1 MPNAFAYLALFSF
14 PLVALVLFRTLKV
27 PTAVVWT
34 ILLGYLFLPSL
45 PQFDLPGMPN
55 LSKDT
60 MTAACAL
67 VLCLLADRRDK
78 QLLAIRLM
86 REARAAGK
94 RLLPQDIAKTIRPE
108 YRKFVRRII
117 IALLVMALVGPIL
130 TVLSNGDPVF
140 GGAEGPRPA
149 LGIKDVILGF
159 NSAFFALIPFF
170 LARRFLAGPEGH
182 VTILKAFCI
191 LGFIYSLLVLY
202 EARMSPQL
210 NVHIYGF
217 FPRSFM
223 QHMRGGSWRAIVFL
237 HHGLWVG
244 VVMSATILSAMTMM
258 KHSTGGAR
266 LTYLLLVLWM
276 IPVLILGK
284 NFAALIIGMIGTPF
298 ILIATRRTQIIVAAV
313 IAAILLSYPMM
324 RGAGLIPT
332 DKIYE
337 KVAAIDPDRAQS
349 LSLRFKNEDQLSE
362 KASRRPLFGWG
373 GWGRSRVFDPVT
385 GKDIS
390 ITDGLWVI
398 LIGTSGWFGYIA
410 KFGLLCIPIL
420 FLAFRRREEL
430 DTVTTGLT
438 IVLGANLIDMMLN
451 ATLTPHTWLIAGALA
466 GYAERA
472 PVQVPDE
479 SAGKPLA
486 RPPSRFSRTPAVAR
500 QRSAN

>member
-1 MPNAFAYLALFSF
+1 
-14 PLVALVLFRTLKV
+14 
-27 PTAVVWT
+27 
-34 ILLGYLFLPSL
+34 
-45 PQFDLPGMPN
+45 
-55 LSKDT
+55 
-60 MTAACAL
+60 
-67 VLCLLADRRDK
+67 
-78 QLLAIRLM
+78 M

-94 RLLPQDIAKTIRPE
+94 RLVVRDIAWSVPPQ
-108 YRKFVRRII
+108 YRKFVRWIV
-117 IALLVMALVGPIL
+117 IALIVMTLIGPVL
-130 TVLSNGDPVF
+130 TVLTNGDPVF
-140 GGAEGPRPA
+140 GGTEGRRPG
-149 LGIKDVILGF
+149 LGIKDAILGF

-170 LARRFLAGPEGH
+170 LARRFLAGTEGH

-191 LGFIYSLLVLY
+191 LGFLYSFLVLY

-244 VVMSATILSAMTMM
+244 VVMSATILSAMVMT
-258 KHSTGGAR
+258 KRSTGGAR
-266 LTYLLLVLWM
+266 LAYLLLVLWM

-284 NFAALIIGMIGTPF
+284 NFGALVIGLIGAPF
-298 ILIATRRTQIIVAAV
+298 ILIAPRRTQIIAAAV
-313 IAAILLSYPMM
+313 IAAILLVYPMM
-324 RGAGLIPT
+324 RGAGLVPT

-349 LSLRFKNEDQLSE
+349 LNLRFKNEDQLSE
-362 KASRRPLFGWG
+362 KASQRPLFGWG
-373 GWGRSRVFDPVT
+373 GWGRSRVFNPVT
-385 GKDIS
+385 GNDIS

-430 DTVTTGLT
+430 DTVTTGLA

-472 PVQVPDE
+472 PAQVPDE
-479 SAGKPLA
+479 SAGKPVA
-486 RPPSRFSRTPAVAR
+486 PPASRFSRSPAVAR